1 MLVSGSNDIVSTV
14 VTEQIHPFVWLQ
26 TDTKYLAML
35 EGGTHFSSKPGRDGA
50 GGIFALLAGQ
60 NRDVGS
66 RYYKLLSVA
75 FWNAHLRDQEEFL
88 PYLTARYGEAISEG
102 QPMGLDIISQLTTAQ
117 LEAAYG
123 GSTPI
128 PVIPAALAPPPAPRE
143 ESVLAEI
150 ERTGV
155 LKIGMRKDAAP
166 FGFINRDE
174 AWDGYCGDLA
184 LSLADYLTQ
193 ELELDRPI
201 EVVELT
207 STLSDRYD
215 QVRNDTTSA
224 GMRPQHHPDR
234 RAGSDFFQSHLYRQ
248 RPVPDPG
255 GADRPGESESAAGGG
270 CAWECSATPRRKP
283 FVQTNYPRANIV
295 TFSGPDGRKN
305 AIQEVSQGNL
315 DGFVGDG
322 ILTYAALQLEGR
334 PMQNFALIP
343 ELPLTCEFYG
353 LALPDN
359 DPEWQ
364 TMVNQY

>member
-1 MLVSGSNDIVSTV
+1 ML
-14 VTEQIHPFVWLQ
+14 P
-26 TDTKYLAML
+26 
-35 EGGTHFSSKPGRDGA
+35 
-50 GGIFALLAGQ
+50 
-60 NRDVGS
+60 
-66 RYYKLLSVA
+66 
-75 FWNAHLRDQEEFL
+75 
-88 PYLTARYGEAISEG
+88 
-102 QPMGLDIISQLTTAQ
+102 
-117 LEAAYG
+117 
-123 GSTPI
+123 
-128 PVIPAALAPPPAPRE
+128 
-143 ESVLAEI
+143 
-150 ERTGV
+150 
-155 LKIGMRKDAAP
+155 P

-215 QVRNDTTSA
+215 QVRNDTIQLECGPNTIRTDVP
-224 GMRPQHHPDR
+224 GVT
-234 RAGSDFFQSHLYRQ
+234 FFQSHLYRQ

-283 FVQTNYPRANIV
+283 LCRQTIQGQTSSPSRDRTDA
-295 TFSGPDGRKN
+295 KN

-343 ELPLTCEFYG
+343 ELPLTCEFLRTG
-353 LALPDN
+353 AAG
-359 DPEWQ
+359 
-364 TMVNQY
+364 